1 MKKICGILCGICI
14 ILSANEITLSK
25 SFIQSGV
32 AKPALLFAT
41 IRIQSSAKL
50 RNIGELTQKD
60 RASITSTLNSIIQE
74 AKKSEICTGGS
85 YSITPIISYKDDKRN
100 TIGQNVNW
108 TLNCKFVDDDL
119 KAYNALLK
127 TINESVEKNPLLSLP
142 QPEVES
148 QITQPEINAKKEML
162 FADFLTQLDEIRQNY
177 SKLLNKTCEV
187 RKINTKDSSSVQI
200 PRNMALSKGAVNATA
215 EMDSTHTKAP
225 ISNEVEVEIYI
236 DLELVCK

>member
-1 MKKICGILCGICI
+1 MKKLCGILCGICI
-14 ILSANEITLSK
+14 ILNANEITLSK
-25 SFIQSGV
+25 SFIQSGI
-32 AKPALLFAT
+32 AKSSLLFAT

-50 RNIGELTQKD
+50 RNIGDLTQKD

-119 KAYNALLK
+119 KTYNALLK
-127 TINESVEKNPLLSLP
+127 IINESVEKNPLLSLP

-162 FADFLTQLDEIRQNY
+162 FADFLTQIDEIKQNY

-187 RKINTKDSSSVQI
+187 KKINAKDSSSVQI